1 MVVPSPY
8 SVRKLHK
15 KRRRR
20 RIFML
25 VRRKIAYSPSAARSF
40 ISKCRKFFLLL
51 SSWAHQRSWYCFCP
65 IRYCYTHPWWY
76 VIIINTKMAYGQTR
90 PCYIDAPSYI
100 PSFFFFASTSQ
111 HFSCRKVS
119 YKFENYFANSK
130 KIAIYILFLNEIV
143 LWLLYNN
150 HKSVY
155 SRYRGG
161 FGHDWSAAA

>member
-1 MVVPSPY
+1 MVLVYSTISQNHHSPHINMMMMVVPSPY

-15 KRRRR
+15 KRER

-90 PCYIDAPSYI
+90 PCYIDAPSYTI
-100 PSFFFFASTSQ
+100 IFLFIFFRQ
-111 HFSCRKVS
+111 HIAKFLYRKKVS
-119 YKFENYFANSK
+119 YKFENYFANIVKK
-130 KIAIYILFLNEIV
+130 KIAIYTF
-143 LWLLYNN
+143 
-150 HKSVY
+150 
-155 SRYRGG
+155 
-161 FGHDWSAAA
+161 F

>member
-1 MVVPSPY
+1 MLKMRTIFYFLFFFWFVNDNLCGIRNDAVLVYSTISQNHHFPHINMMMMVVPSPY

-40 ISKCRKFFLLL
+40 ISKCRKFFLL

-90 PCYIDAPSYI
+90 PCYIDAPSYTI
-100 PSFFFFASTSQ
+100 IFFRQHIATFF
-111 HFSCRKVS
+111 V
-119 YKFENYFANSK
+119 
-130 KIAIYILFLNEIV
+130 
-143 LWLLYNN
+143 
-150 HKSVY
+150 
-155 SRYRGG
+155 
-161 FGHDWSAAA
+161 